1 MSQQQQFATVSQGS
15 LKVFEF
21 SAGSTD
27 GCAATV
33 ASQSSSA
40 FKGTLL
46 SCLAW
51 NHTNQVLAVAGNKP
65 QISLVQANN
74 GQLLSTIPFTAEQAF
89 VGPIQ
94 ALAFSSNS
102 RYLASGNGRFVHL
115 WDLKRRALK
124 GYLGEHQ
131 GAVTALGL
139 SQEGDVVAGDD
150 AGCLRV
156 WDIKLNSHTD
166 MPLSAA
172 AGVATAPSVT
182 CLQLSYLGPPRVAS
196 GYTDGTLALW
206 DYPTRTLLRRQTVH
220 PTGQLTG
227 LAYSP
232 KNARLVATCGGDGR
246 VTLND
251 TGSKPGGP
259 PSASIVVGDHLTC
272 ISFHE
277 DAIHCCVG
285 TNAGYALVYDWRNV
299 RKPVAKVDAHL
310 PYPVTAIAF
319 QLARLP
325 QGAAAAA
332 DDASGSSTPARKPDR
347 SSREA
352 LIAPAAASSPARPE
366 PPLPLPISM
375 PPSITSNI
383 GTSSPAISAS
393 QRTARPGP
401 LLSAESSLSSL
412 SVGSSLDL
420 GVAASA
426 SASAAA
432 FVSALHDKSDRQD
445 KGRGLSS
452 LSPIVS
458 AASSLAS
465 QQQQGPADKA
475 GAADRPD
482 VRTSGSSVPLRTAPA
497 PAPTPT
503 STPAPAPAPAPFA
516 VPPHE
521 SPRPAAPAAAAASS
535 STTIATT
542 ATARYPPAAVSPET
556 DALRRAMLPVT
567 VSELSEALQLL
578 RYDVHKEIAAVTRE
592 QVRQFALA
600 KVRTPGFICPSSLS
614 ISSHLISFF
623 SSFLSLFLSDPSP
636 HLPSHPIPLSAHR
649 TTLPIWSGR

>member
-1 MSQQQQFATVSQGS
+1 MAQQQQFATVSQGA

-21 SAGSTD
+21 SAGGAD
-27 GCAATV
+27 GGPAAV
-33 ASQSSSA
+33 VNQSSSA

-94 ALAFSSNS
+94 ALAFSGNS

-150 AGCLRV
+150 AGCLRI
-156 WDIKLNSHTD
+156 WDIKLDTHTD
-166 MPLSAA
+166 MPLPAA
-172 AGVATAPSVT
+172 AGATTSPAVT

-196 GYTDGTLALW
+196 GYTDGALVLW

-232 KNARLVATCGGDGR
+232 KNARLVATCGGDGK

-251 TGSKPGGP
+251 TGSKPGAA

-310 PYPVTAIAF
+310 PYPVAAIAF

-325 QGAAAAA
+325 QGAVA

-352 LIAPAAASSPARPE
+352 LAAPALASSPARPE
-366 PPLPLPISM
+366 PTVPLPVPPPPPVVAPIASSTTLPV
-375 PPSITSNI
+375 
-383 GTSSPAISAS
+383 S
-393 QRTARPGP
+393 QRAARPGP

-420 GVAASA
+420 GAARSTVVAASA
-426 SASAAA
+426 SAS
-432 FVSALHDKSDRQD
+432 SLHERPDRQD
-445 KGRGLSS
+445 KGRG

-465 QQQQGPADKA
+465 QQQGPAEALGSKA
-475 GAADRPD
+475 VGSVGTRGPPETPAL
-482 VRTSGSSVPLRTAPA
+482 TSSVQLKTAPA
-497 PAPTPT
+497 PASVLA
-503 STPAPAPAPAPFA
+503 STPARTPTAAPTAAPAP

-521 SPRPAAPAAAAASS
+521 SPRSPRPAAAASS
-535 STTIATT
+535 SSTTTT
-542 ATARYPPAAVSPET
+542 ATVAAARPAAVSPET

-567 VSELSEALQLL
+567 VSDLSEALQLL

-600 KVRTPGFICPSSLS
+600 KVHCV
-614 ISSHLISFF
+614 
-623 SSFLSLFLSDPSP
+623 
-636 HLPSHPIPLSAHR
+636 LPCL
-649 TTLPIWSGR
+649 TLPCSHRPH